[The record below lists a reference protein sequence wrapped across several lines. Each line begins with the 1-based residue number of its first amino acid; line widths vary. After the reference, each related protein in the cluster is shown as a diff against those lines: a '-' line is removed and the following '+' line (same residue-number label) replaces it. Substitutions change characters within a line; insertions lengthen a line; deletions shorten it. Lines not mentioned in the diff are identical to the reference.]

1 MSSFTSEGQ
10 DCDLKTKNIR
20 QTSIMLELHEAI
32 VAIGRHFEVHEPSF
46 KAHLIPDYSSID
58 NSEEDD
64 ELNHR
69 KQRIRQRRAKA
80 LIDFQRYDSDELGF
94 RKNDII
100 TIISERDEHC
110 WVGELNGL
118 RGWFPAKFV
127 ELLDERNKDYCV
139 AGDDRV
145 IPFINDLV
153 RGRLYNAIKTIL
165 TYGMKKTLFVHTHPW
180 IIIEAISK
188 ACAESDFNSVYS
200 RLVLTRTFRL
210 DEFARVLTPSEI
222 LYRSIAHI
230 NHSHEN
236 EAMDVKLRS
245 LLCVALNQQILHEW
259 FAVICGTQPHIIS
272 KWYYNWSFL
281 NSPAWK
287 MIKAELR
294 YSL

>member
-1 MSSFTSEGQ
+1 M
-10 DCDLKTKNIR
+10 
-20 QTSIMLELHEAI
+20 
-32 VAIGRHFEVHEPSF
+32 
-46 KAHLIPDYSSID
+46 
-58 NSEEDD
+58 
-64 ELNHR
+64 
-69 KQRIRQRRAKA
+69 
-80 LIDFQRYDSDELGF
+80 
-94 RKNDII
+94 
-100 TIISERDEHC
+100 
-110 WVGELNGL
+110 
-118 RGWFPAKFV
+118 
-127 ELLDERNKDYCV
+127 LDERNREYSV

-153 RGRLYNAIKTIL
+153 RGRLYNAVKCIL

-180 IIIEAISK
+180 IIIESISR

-230 NHSHEN
+230 NHTHEN

-245 LLCVALNQQILHEW
+245 LLCIALNQHILHEW

-287 MIKAELR
+287 MIKSRAQVCA
-294 YSL
+294 